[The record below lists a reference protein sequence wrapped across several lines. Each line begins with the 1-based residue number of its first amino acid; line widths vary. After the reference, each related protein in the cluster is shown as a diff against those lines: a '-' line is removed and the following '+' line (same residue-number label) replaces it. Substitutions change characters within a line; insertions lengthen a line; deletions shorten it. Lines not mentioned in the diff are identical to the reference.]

1 MGSLQNCVVVVLFL
15 TKSCLTLCSPM
26 DSSPPGSSVHG
37 TSQARIPEWVVISF
51 FRGSSQP
58 RDVACISCI
67 SCIGRQIFYHWATR
81 KHQNCQ
87 RIYFYWLKPQ
97 FVVICYGSSRIYGHF
112 YHHKKIWTALWA
124 GKMDSVM
131 LLECISLYGEDVKT
145 LTQTSLVRIRQLLS
159 TQLWKALLGWK
170 TAHELF
176 PAFLTIRPP
185 PVFQRT
191 R

>member
-1 MGSLQNCVVVVLFL
+1 MCSLQNCVVVVLFL

-37 TSQARIPEWVVISF
+37 TSQARIPEWVVIAF

-87 RIYFYWLKPQ
+87 RIYFYWLKPHSLWSFAMAALGFMAISIIIRRSGQ
-97 FVVICYGSSRIYGHF
+97 LCELAKWIPSCSLSASAYMGKMARPL
-112 YHHKKIWTALWA
+112 HKPVLWA
-124 GKMDSVM
+124 SDSYS
-131 LLECISLYGEDVKT
+131 LLNSERLCWGERQHMSCSLP
-145 LTQTSLVRIRQLLS
+145 S
-159 TQLWKALLGWK
+159 W
-170 TAHELF
+170 
-176 PAFLTIRPP
+176 P
-185 PVFQRT
+185 
-191 R
+191 